1 MNKHLRQYIRQLL
14 ITEES
19 NPDLGVVSLFRQL
32 ESQVSSSSVS
42 PYRARFFQNHADCT
56 VELSVSV
63 DGNKEIWVDKI
74 ETFGLN
80 RKTDPNCFRKGYASQ
95 MLKLLTQGADD
106 YGITLTLIAA
116 PEPWQLRQNPDLP
129 DKDELAKFYSKH
141 GFLETSRN
149 YAQVYMKRDP
159 DQ

>member
-1 MNKHLRQYIRQLL
+1 MKQLRQYIRQLL

-19 NPDLGVVSLFRQL
+19 NPEVGVVSLFSQL

-42 PYRARFFQNHADCT
+42 SYGARFFQSYAECT
-56 VELSVSV
+56 VELSMSV
-63 DGNKEIWVDKI
+63 DGPNEIWIDKI
-74 ETFGLN
+74 ETLDSN
-80 RKTDPNCFRKGYASQ
+80 RESNPKCFRKGHASQ
-95 MLKLLTQGADD
+95 MLKLLTQAADD
-106 YGITLTLIAA
+106 HGITLTLIAA
-116 PEPWQLRQNPDLP
+116 PEAWQLRQNPDLP
-129 DKDELAKFYSKH
+129 DKDALAKFYSKH